1 MSEEFFVDNFKSAG
15 NPKGPSLWRLLRSP
29 WFLFALILII
39 FLLIWP
45 VVVGFQTEL
54 LWFQETGYVEVFRTA
69 LLSKLA
75 LGAGAFLVAGL
86 FIWSNL
92 KLALRFSAGRPRMIR
107 FISVNKEQV
116 AIPDIAGFIERW
128 LLPLSL
134 LGGLWFGM
142 TSWSSWETVQQY
154 IHRVPFGEVDP
165 IFGREISFYFF
176 TLPLFDLGLETLFEL
191 LILVMIGVLI
201 LNLMR
206 AVTNDGRE
214 QGLLVG
220 RSRGHLLVLGA
231 CFALLVAARAWL
243 AMYHL
248 LYSDRGPVTGASYT
262 DMSVMM
268 PMLKAEA
275 VVAALLALLAIAG
288 LFIRSNRLI
297 VAGAAI
303 YLLVVIGGQLL
314 LPTLFQR
321 FSVAPNELVMETP
334 FIEHNIKATRRAFGL
349 DLVEEREISG
359 EMSLTRQDIE
369 ENKPTINNIRLW
381 DHHPLLDTFAQIQEI
396 RTYYEF
402 QSIDNDRYMINGEL
416 QQTMISP
423 REISIDS
430 LPNRNWINERL
441 SFTHGFGLTLGP
453 ANQVTSEGLPVLF
466 IKDLPPVTTVPSLA
480 VKSPEIYYGELSH
493 EPVYVKTSALEF
505 NYPEGEKNVY
515 TKYSGK
521 GGVAL
526 DSYWRKAL
534 FASRFGDMKLLLSND
549 ITPESRV
556 LFHRTIRA
564 RLRNIAP
571 FLQFDED
578 PYLVISEG
586 RLFWIA
592 DAYTVSDRYPFA
604 QHTKGINYIRNS
616 VKAVIDTYNGSV
628 DLYIADQNDPIIQTW
643 ARILPGTFKQLSEMP
658 SDLRAHLRYP
668 VDIFDIQTEVYSTYH
683 MDQAQIFYNKEDQW
697 EIASVNESEG
707 KSKVMSPYYAVMKL
721 PGEVKEEFI
730 LMLPFTPRSKDNLAS
745 WMVARA
751 DGENYGKLRVYKF
764 PKQRLIYGPKQVVA
778 RINQDAE
785 ISRQLSLW
793 DQRGSKVILGTQL
806 VVPIRESLI
815 YVQPLYLKAESGK
828 IPELKRVIVVA
839 ENRIAMEETLEAS
852 LARLFGG
859 PSSDKTQDKTS
870 DKTGADETAAAA
882 VADGA
887 SPIAATAT
895 QARESYQ
902 RAIEAQRAGDWARYG
917 EELQRLGRLLEQMA
931 QSSEKDR
938 PEKNKP

>member
-1 MSEEFFVDNFKSAG
+1 MSDEFFVDNFKPAG
-15 NPKGPSLWRLLRSP
+15 SPKRPSILGLLRSP
-29 WFLFALILII
+29 WVLFALILII

-45 VVVGFQTEL
+45 AVVGFQTEL
-54 LWFQETGYVEVFRTA
+54 LWFRETGYVEVFRTA

-75 LGAGAFLVAGL
+75 LGGAAFLIAGL
-86 FIWSNL
+86 FIWGNL

-142 TSWSSWETVQQY
+142 KSWSSWELLQQY
-154 IHRVPFGEVDP
+154 IHRVTFGESDP
-165 IFGREISFYFF
+165 IFGLDISYYFF
-176 TLPLFDLGLETLFEL
+176 TLPVYDLVLETLFEL
-191 LILVMIGVLI
+191 LILVVIGVLI

-206 AVTNDGRE
+206 AVTTDE
-214 QGLLVG
+214 QKRGLFES
-220 RSRGHLLVLGA
+220 RSRNHLLLLGA
-231 CFALLVAARAWL
+231 SFALLVAGQAWL
-243 AMYHL
+243 GTYHL

-262 DMSVMM
+262 DLTVMM

-275 VVAALLALLAIAG
+275 LVAVLIALLALAG
-288 LFIRSNRLI
+288 LFIRSNRYI
-297 VAGAAI
+297 IAGIAI
-303 YLLVVIGGQLL
+303 YVLVVIGGQWIY
-314 LPTLFQR
+314 PTMVQR
-321 FSVAPNELVMETP
+321 FSVAPNELVRETP
-334 FIEHNIKATRRAFGL
+334 FIEHNIRATRQAFGL
-349 DLVEEREISG
+349 DVVEERELSG
-359 EMSLTRQDIE
+359 EMTLTRKDIE
-369 ENKPTINNIRLW
+369 ENRPTINNIRLW

-402 QSIDNDRYMINGEL
+402 QSVDNDRYMINGEL

-423 REISIDS
+423 REIAIGS

-466 IKDLPPVTTVPSLA
+466 IKDLPPVTTVPSLT

-515 TKYSGK
+515 TRYSGT

-556 LFHRTIRA
+556 LFHRTIRS

-586 RLFWIA
+586 RLYWIA
-592 DAYTVSDRYPFA
+592 DAYTVSDRYPYA
-604 QHTKGINYIRNS
+604 QKVQGINYIRNS
-616 VKAVIDTYNGSV
+616 VKAVIDPYNGSV
-628 DLYIADQNDPIIQTW
+628 DLYIADKKDPIIQTW

-658 SDLRAHLRYP
+658 VDLRAHLRYP
-668 VDIFDIQTEVYSTYH
+668 VDIFNIQTEAYSTYH

-697 EIASVNESEG
+697 EIASVHESEG
-707 KSKVMSPYYAVMKL
+707 KSQMMTPYYAVMKL

-852 LARLFGG
+852 LARLFGEPASG
-859 PSSDKTQDKTS
+859 KVQTAETSGTIPTTESSS
-870 DKTGADETAAAA
+870 I
-882 VADGA
+882 
-887 SPIAATAT
+887 SATAT

-917 EELQRLGRLLEQMA
+917 EEIQRLGRLLEQMA
-931 QSSEKDR
+931 QS
-938 PEKNKP
+938 PEKRQEVVKDAKEK